1 MVSIDYDPIAQIIYI
16 KFNEQ
21 KSAKAI
27 PMGEAQYLDISESGK
42 AVGLEII
49 LPKTVT
55 EEALKA
61 IKACEQITIQ
71 KVS

>member
-1 MVSIDYDPIAQIIYI
+1 
-16 KFNEQ
+16 
-21 KSAKAI
+21 
-27 PMGEAQYLDISESGK
+27 MGEAQYLDVSENGK

-61 IKACEQITIQ
+61 IKEYEQITIQ
-71 KVS
+71 QVS

>member
-1 MVSIDYDPIAQIIYI
+1 MIIYS

-27 PMGEAQYLDISESGK
+27 PMGEAQYLDVSESGK
-42 AVGLEII
+42 AVGEII
-49 LPKTVT
+49 LPKMVT

-61 IKACEQITIQ
+61 IKACEQ
-71 KVS
+71 VF

>member
-1 MVSIDYDPIAQIIYI
+1 
-16 KFNEQ
+16 
-21 KSAKAI
+21 
-27 PMGEAQYLDISESGK
+27 MGEAQYLDISESGK

-61 IKACEQITIQ
+61 IKACEEITIQ
-71 KVS
+71 KAS

>member
-1 MVSIDYDPIAQIIYI
+1 MVSIEYDPITQIIYI

-27 PMGEAQYLDISESGK
+27 PTGETQYLNISESGK

-49 LPKTVT
+49 DDTQVT
-55 EEALKA
+55 DLLLG
-61 IKACEQITIQ
+61 
-71 KVS
+71 